1 MHSSYSASDSS
12 SFDPR
17 AFALKGGLFPL
28 TLLEILQY
36 DLEVLRRE
44 LEQKAKQA
52 PDFFRQAP
60 VILSVDGIEDQSQLD
75 LLALKQLCQDAGLI
89 IVALREAGSPL
100 NAKARELGLAVL
112 PRSRARTVGHQPS
125 DIELGGAPAK
135 AEGGGAAA
143 EGSSA
148 RSSGRGGAK
157 SRSVPARAKVAAAPA
172 APAAPAAREALPPA
186 YAADIPVLTEQ
197 LAEQPNKL
205 ITTPIRSGQ
214 QVYAPG
220 GDLIVAAPVS
230 AGAEL
235 LADGNIHVYGALR
248 GRALAGVKGNEQA
261 RIFCQSMEAELVS
274 ISGNFKLEETLS
286 SEYRGKPVMIYLEDK
301 VLKVKP
307 LTFRD
312 R

>member
-75 LLALKQLCQDAGLI
+75 LLALQQLCQDAGLI

-100 NAKARELGLAVL
+100 NARARELGLAVL

-135 AEGGGAAA
+135 AESGGAAA
-143 EGSSA
+143 DGSKKKNQKRNKNGSSL
-148 RSSGRGGAK
+148 K
-157 SRSVPARAKVAAAPA
+157 K
-172 APAAPAAREALPPA
+172 
-186 YAADIPVLTEQ
+186 
-197 LAEQPNKL
+197 KL
-205 ITTPIRSGQ
+205 C
-214 QVYAPG
+214 
-220 GDLIVAAPVS
+220 
-230 AGAEL
+230 
-235 LADGNIHVYGALR
+235 
-248 GRALAGVKGNEQA
+248 
-261 RIFCQSMEAELVS
+261 RIWMRCFEP
-274 ISGNFKLEETLS
+274 LS
-286 SEYRGKPVMIYLEDK
+286 E
-301 VLKVKP
+301 
-307 LTFRD
+307 
-312 R
+312 

>member
-75 LLALKQLCQDAGLI
+75 LLALQQLCQDAGLI

-100 NAKARELGLAVL
+100 NARARELGLAVL

-135 AEGGGAAA
+135 AESGGAAA
-143 EGSSA
+143 DGSSA

-157 SRSVPARAKVAAAPA
+157 SRAKVVTAKAAAAPA
-172 APAAPAAREALPPA
+172 AQEDLPSGPVP
-186 YAADIPVLTEQ
+186 DIPVLTEQ

-307 LTFRD
+307 LSFRD